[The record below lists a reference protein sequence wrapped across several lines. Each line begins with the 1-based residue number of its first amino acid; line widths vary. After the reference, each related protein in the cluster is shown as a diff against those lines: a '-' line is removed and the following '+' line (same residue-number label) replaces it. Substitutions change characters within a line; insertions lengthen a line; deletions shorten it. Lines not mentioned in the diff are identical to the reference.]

1 MSQDQASPPNRI
13 LNLREVQRLTS
24 LSRATTFRGIASGS
38 HPAPIK
44 LTPGGRRVGFRES
57 DVRAWLADPLGW
69 PAQLGSPLPDSEPVR
84 YENNVS

>member
-1 MSQDQASPPNRI
+1 MSQDQASPPDRI
-13 LNLREVQRLTS
+13 LNLGEVQRLTS
-24 LSRATTFRGIASGS
+24 LSRATTFRGIASDS

-69 PAQLGSPLPDSEPVR
+69 PAKLGSPLPGSEPVR
-84 YENNVS
+84 HENNAS